1 MKIIQLGHLSMTF
14 TCQKCKTVW
23 EMGTEEIKFE
33 QDGFY
38 WYVECP
44 LCEHRIKFND
54 CDDVVK
60 FLKKRKEITENEIY

>member
-1 MKIIQLGHLSMTF
+1 MRIIQLGHLNATLACPNCE
-14 TCQKCKTVW
+14 TIW
-23 EMGTEEIKFE
+23 EMSTEEIQFE

-54 CDDVVK
+54 GNDVVK
-60 FLKKRKEITENEIY
+60 FLKKRKEMIEK